1 MITLISIVIG
11 LTDLTKYE
19 DATWLVESSR
29 KEGMIWGDWC
39 PRKEEFRSLGPLQ
52 VSKACHQDALEF
64 DPSIGGTYLDC
75 QHLDYSIKIMRAYL
89 ARYCTERRLGRKP
102 TDFDRARTWVGGPR
116 GPWRESSIPY
126 ANKIMGAMK

>member
-1 MITLISIVIG
+1 MLSAILLSFV

-19 DATWLVESSR
+19 DATWFVESSR
-29 KEGMIWGDWC
+29 KEGLIWGDQG
-39 PRKEEFRSLGPLQ
+39 RSLGPLQ
-52 VSKACHQDALEF
+52 VSRACHHDALEF

-102 TDFDRARTWVGGPR
+102 TDFDRARIWVGGPR

-126 ANKIMGAMK
+126 ANKIIGAMK

>member
-11 LTDLTKYE
+11 FTDLTKYE

-29 KEGMIWGDWC
+29 KEGMIWGDQG
-39 PRKEEFRSLGPLQ
+39 RSLGPLQ
-52 VSKACHQDALEF
+52 ISKACWQDALEF

-126 ANKIMGAMK
+126 AKKIMGAMK

>member
-11 LTDLTKYE
+11 LTELTKYE

-29 KEGMIWGDWC
+29 KEGMIWGDQG
-39 PRKEEFRSLGPLQ
+39 RSLGPLQ
-52 VSKACHQDALEF
+52 ISKACWQDALEF

-126 ANKIMGAMK
+126 AKKIMGAMK

>member
-29 KEGMIWGDWC
+29 KEGLIWGDQG
-39 PRKEEFRSLGPLQ
+39 RSLGPLQ
-52 VSKACHQDALEF
+52 VSRACHHDALEF

-75 QHLDYSIKIMRAYL
+75 QHLDYSIKVMRAYL

-126 ANKIMGAMK
+126 ANRIMRAINDADTSF

>member
-29 KEGMIWGDWC
+29 KEGMIWGDQG
-39 PRKEEFRSLGPLQ
+39 RSLGPLQ
-52 VSKACHQDALEF
+52 VGRAAHQDALEF

-126 ANKIMGAMK
+126 ANRIMGAIK

>member
-1 MITLISIVIG
+1 MLSAILLSFV

-19 DATWLVESSR
+19 DATWFVESSR
-29 KEGMIWGDWC
+29 KEGLIWGDQG
-39 PRKEEFRSLGPLQ
+39 RSLGPLQ
-52 VSKACHQDALEF
+52 VSKACHHDALEF

-102 TDFDRARTWVGGPR
+102 TNFDRARIWVGGPR

-126 ANKIMGAMK
+126 AKKIIGAIK

>member
-1 MITLISIVIG
+1 MIALIFTVIG

-29 KEGMIWGDWC
+29 KEGLIWGDQG
-39 PRKEEFRSLGPLQ
+39 RSLGPLQ
-52 VSKACHQDALEF
+52 VSRACHHDALEF

-126 ANKIMGAMK
+126 AKKIMGAMK

>member
-1 MITLISIVIG
+1 
-11 LTDLTKYE
+11 
-19 DATWLVESSR
+19 
-29 KEGMIWGDWC
+29 MIWGDQG
-39 PRKEEFRSLGPLQ
+39 RSLGPLQ
-52 VSKACHQDALEF
+52 VSKACHHDALEF

-102 TDFDRARTWVGGPR
+102 TDFDRARIWVGGPR

-126 ANKIMGAMK
+126 ANKIIGAMK